1 MRRIG
6 RRVLIACSIAATMLA
21 GPGAK
26 AGQPWSCI
34 CDGQP
39 KRFIASTYAC
49 EFDRYKGSGRAV
61 RQGGK
66 LLVPR
71 CTAPQFRAWNR
82 RACASEACTMVP
94 R

>member
-1 MRRIG
+1 MPLNFKS
-6 RRVLIACSIAATMLA
+6 VLISSFVATAALFTTSA
-21 GPGAK
+21 H

-49 EFDRYKGSGRAV
+49 EFDRYKDSGRRV
-61 RQGGK
+61 RQGSK

-82 RACASEACTMVP
+82 RACASEGCTLVP